1 MRTKLLILMAMTFSM
16 VAFSQKN
23 ELKDAEKALKNGDPA
38 SAKASLE
45 AASGMISGADERVQA
60 QYYFVRGNVY
70 SDLAKKG
77 DASAFDEAVKSYK
90 EVVSI
95 EEKSGKQKYSS
106 DSNQMLIG
114 LTSDLINAAVE
125 DNNNKKFKEG
135 ADKLYMAYNLSP
147 RDTIYLYYA
156 ASSAVNGGHYE
167 EALKYYEELKE
178 LNYDGSTLSYK
189 ATSVETGEV
198 EEMND
203 KVQMDLMVKSGT
215 YKDPVQERT
224 PSKSAEIIKN
234 IALIYTQLGKDDKAL
249 QAYKDARANNPND
262 VNLLLNEANLYYK
275 MGDKDTFKTLMA
287 QASDMAPD
295 NPDLQ
300 YNIGVINME
309 QGNLE
314 EARASY
320 RKAIAINPG
329 YVNAQLNLSTT
340 YVNEGNGL
348 IDEMNT
354 LGNSRADIAR
364 YEELK
369 KQKDDLFREGALVL
383 EDALKQNPDNQGL
396 LSQLKNIYGALGD
409 NENFMRIKKLLG
421 E

>member
-45 AASGMISGADERVQA
+45 AASGMISGADERLQA
-60 QYYFVRGNVY
+60 QYHFIRGDVY
-70 SDLAKKG
+70 ADLAKKG
-77 DASAFDEAVKSYK
+77 DVAAFDEAVKAYK

-95 EEKSGKQKYSS
+95 EEKSGKQKYSVE
-106 DSNQMLIG
+106 SNQKLIG

-125 DNNNKKFKEG
+125 DKNNKKFKEG

-167 EALKYYEELKE
+167 QALGYYEELND
-178 LNYDGSTLSYK
+178 LNYDGSTLSFK
-189 ATSVETGEV
+189 ATNVETGEV

-215 YKDPVQERT
+215 YKDPVQERS
-224 PSKSAEIIKN
+224 PSKNAEIVKN
-234 IALIYTQLGKDDKAL
+234 IALIYTQLGMDDKAL
-249 QAYKDARANNPND
+249 QAYKNARANNPDD

-309 QGNLE
+309 QGNIE
-314 EARASY
+314 EARTAY
-320 RKAIAINPG
+320 KRAIEINPG

-348 IDEMNT
+348 IDEMNN
-354 LGNSRADIAR
+354 LGSSRADIAR

-369 KQKDDLFREGALVL
+369 KQKDELFREGALLL
-383 EDALKQNPDNQGL
+383 EDALKVNPDNETI

-409 NENFMRIKKLLG
+409 NENFMRVKKLLG